1 MDIPLNPI
9 IGVIGVGPED
19 EAVSAGTPGA
29 HCGNMDNMDTK
40 LITEGS
46 TLNLPVFAEGA
57 LLGLGDFHA
66 AMGDGEI
73 GVSGIEISGR
83 FLYKI

>member
-1 MDIPLNPI
+1 M
-9 IGVIGVGPED
+9 E
-19 EAVSAGTPGA
+19 
-29 HCGNMDNMDTK
+29 NMDTK

-57 LLGLGDFHA
+57 LFGLGDFHA

-83 FLYKI
+83 FLYIRSNLKQFIKKTTSCKW